1 MKNLF
6 YLILIIPVLLVA
18 DSMKIDLQVTFHGV
32 TFEQAAEIEEILA
45 DEFCEYEYTLKLPD
59 KVKVEPKPS
68 FWYLDEEI
76 PLLDSSHIHSY
87 DSVTQSMLQR
97 IIED

>member
-45 DEFCEYEYTLKLPD
+45 DEFCEYEYTLKLPNKIMID
-59 KVKVEPKPS
+59 PKPS
-68 FWYLDEEI
+68 PWFLNEI
-76 PLLDSSHIHSY
+76 QLDSSYIHSY